1 MPDRQ
6 FEQKGVQPMAESCHK
21 PATTG
26 IKPAEPAVSSKALFK
41 GRRLITIEHNGEHY
55 ALRIT
60 ASGKLI
66 LTK

>member
-1 MPDRQ
+1 
-6 FEQKGVQPMAESCHK
+6 MAEHGHK
-21 PATTG
+21 AANASVSTT
-26 IKPAEPAVSSKALFK
+26 EPAISSKALFK
-41 GRRLITIEHNGEHY
+41 GQRIISIEHNGEHY

>member
-1 MPDRQ
+1 MTD
-6 FEQKGVQPMAESCHK
+6 SCPK
-21 PATTG
+21 PAATG
-26 IKPAEPAVSSKALFK
+26 INAAEPVVSSKALFK
-41 GRRLITIEHNGEHY
+41 GRRIISIEHNGERY

>member
-1 MPDRQ
+1 
-6 FEQKGVQPMAESCHK
+6 MAESCHK
-21 PATTG
+21 PANTG
-26 IKPAEPAVSSKALFK
+26 ANNPPPVVNSKTLFQ
-41 GRRLITIEHNGEHY
+41 GRNIIAIEHNGERY

>member
-1 MPDRQ
+1 
-6 FEQKGVQPMAESCHK
+6 MAESCYQ

-26 IKPAEPAVSSKALFK
+26 INIAEPVISSKTLFK
-41 GRRLITIEHNGEHY
+41 GSNIIAIEHNGERY

-66 LTK
+66 LTQ

>member
-1 MPDRQ
+1 
-6 FEQKGVQPMAESCHK
+6 MAESCHK

-26 IKPAEPAVSSKALFK
+26 NRTADSVITSKALFK
-41 GRRLITIEHNGEHY
+41 GGNIIAIEHNGERY

>member
-1 MPDRQ
+1 
-6 FEQKGVQPMAESCHK
+6 MAESCHE

-26 IKPAEPAVSSKALFK
+26 SRAADPVITSKALFK
-41 GRRLITIEHNGEHY
+41 GGNIIAIEHNGERY

-60 ASGKLI
+60 ANVKLI

>member
-1 MPDRQ
+1 
-6 FEQKGVQPMAESCHK
+6 MAESCHK
-21 PATTG
+21 PPTAG
-26 IKPAEPAVSSKALFK
+26 IKNAGNVISSKTLFN
-41 GRRLITIEHNGEHY
+41 GENILTIEHNGERY

>member
-1 MPDRQ
+1 
-6 FEQKGVQPMAESCHK
+6 MAESCHK
-21 PATTG
+21 LATAGVSTTESA
-26 IKPAEPAVSSKALFK
+26 ISSKTLFK
-41 GRRLITIEHNGEHY
+41 GRKIISIEHNGEHY

>member
-1 MPDRQ
+1 
-6 FEQKGVQPMAESCHK
+6 MAESCHK

-26 IKPAEPAVSSKALFK
+26 IKTAVNVISSNALFK
-41 GRRLITIEHNGEHY
+41 GSNIIAIEHNGERY

>member
-1 MPDRQ
+1 
-6 FEQKGVQPMAESCHK
+6 MAESCHK
-21 PATTG
+21 PAATG
-26 IKPAEPAVSSKALFK
+26 IKDAAPVVNSKSLFQ
-41 GRRLITIEHNGEHY
+41 GRSIIAIEHNGERY

>member
-1 MPDRQ
+1 
-6 FEQKGVQPMAESCHK
+6 MAESCHK

-26 IKPAEPAVSSKALFK
+26 NRSAEPVINSKALFQ
-41 GRRLITIEHNGEHY
+41 GGNLIAIDHNGERY
-55 ALRIT
+55 TLRIT

>member
-1 MPDRQ
+1 MTRSR
-6 FEQKGVQPMAESCHK
+6 GVQAMADSCPK

-26 IKPAEPAVSSKALFK
+26 SNNPTPVISSKTLFQ
-41 GRRLITIEHNGEHY
+41 GRRMIAIEHNGERY

-60 ASGKLI
+60 ATGKLI

>member
-1 MPDRQ
+1 
-6 FEQKGVQPMAESCHK
+6 MADSCPK

-26 IKPAEPAVSSKALFK
+26 SNNPTPVISSKTLFQ
-41 GRRLITIEHNGEHY
+41 GRRMIAIEHNGERY

-60 ASGKLI
+60 ATGKLI

>member
-1 MPDRQ
+1 
-6 FEQKGVQPMAESCHK
+6 MAEGCHK
-21 PATTG
+21 PANTG
-26 IKPAEPAVSSKALFK
+26 ANNPPPVVNSRTLFQ
-41 GRRLITIEHNGEHY
+41 GRNIIAIEHNGERY